1 MSKEEKTELLFC
13 YMDLSS
19 LFTELQELKTD
30 NTLVLYEISKKIIT
44 LISSENLQ
52 KLNESF
58 FHHIENEL
66 TNLILECMPLQTLSY
81 TEYLIQLIAL
91 ILHQLKKNIKN

>member
-1 MSKEEKTELLFC
+1 MSKKERIQLLFC
-13 YMDLSS
+13 YVDLSTLYS
-19 LFTELQELKTD
+19 ELQELKTD
-30 NTLVLYEISKKIIT
+30 NSRALYEISKKIIT

-52 KLNESF
+52 KLNASF

-66 TNLILECMPLQTLSY
+66 TNIILELPSLTKRSY
-81 TEYLIQLIAL
+81 TEYLIQLITL